1 MGSALWYEGQTGL
14 MGANVD
20 AGAFCTAD
28 RCEDLDGTSPA
39 AVNLSSSWI
48 SSHFCGHSASRLL
61 EMSTMADQRVGKPK
75 DHGHQ
80 NNIEACSFSVAN
92 VDLNKNTDAK

>member
-39 AVNLSSSWI
+39 AVNLSSS
-48 SSHFCGHSASRLL
+48 
-61 EMSTMADQRVGKPK
+61 
-75 DHGHQ
+75 
-80 NNIEACSFSVAN
+80 
-92 VDLNKNTDAK
+92 